1 MTPFIKAS
9 KSISIL
15 HIVVLA
21 AITIAQHFKNSL
33 GLDTGVL
40 IGANLFF
47 YVLTLISMGMQKK
60 YLNDKNPNVYVRAV
74 IGSMMIRMFATIIT
88 VLIYVKAIDNKYDA
102 VSLFLGLSLYLVYL
116 SFEVKI
122 MMKLNQKNA

>member
-1 MTPFIKAS
+1 MNPFIKAS

-15 HIVVLA
+15 HIVILV
-21 AITIAQHFKNSL
+21 AITISQQFKNSL

-40 IGANLFF
+40 LGANLFF
-47 YVLTLISMGMQKK
+47 YILTLISMAMQKK
-60 YLNDKNPNVYVRAV
+60 YLHDKNPNVYVRAV
-74 IGSMMIRMFATIIT
+74 IGSMMIRMFATIIA
-88 VLIYVKAIDNKYDA
+88 VLIYVKAVNNKYDA

>member
-1 MTPFIKAS
+1 MNPFIKAS

-15 HIVVLA
+15 HIVILLT
-21 AITIAQHFKNSL
+21 ITIAQQFKNAL

-40 IGANLFF
+40 LGANLFF
-47 YVLTLISMGMQKK
+47 YILTLISMAMQKK
-60 YLNDKNPNVYVRAV
+60 HLHNKNPNVYVRAV
-74 IGSMMIRMFATIIT
+74 IGSMMIRMFATIIA
-88 VLIYVKAIDNKYDA
+88 VLIYVKAVNNKYDA